1 MIMLLFV
8 LTRADVHRIPRNVC
22 VRASPPMSIASR
34 LELTTLLILFSRFI
48 CTRTSIPTF
57 IRRTFPYRTCQWSA
71 LRFSGSFNGLPL
83 ETTYMC
89 SISAAILPF
98 HLSVRVLVVP

>member
-57 IRRTFPYRTCQWSA
+57 IPRAFPYRTCQWSA

-83 ETTYMC
+83 ETTYVFNQC
-89 SISAAILPF
+89 RRLIPFISK
-98 HLSVRVLVVP
+98 LVF